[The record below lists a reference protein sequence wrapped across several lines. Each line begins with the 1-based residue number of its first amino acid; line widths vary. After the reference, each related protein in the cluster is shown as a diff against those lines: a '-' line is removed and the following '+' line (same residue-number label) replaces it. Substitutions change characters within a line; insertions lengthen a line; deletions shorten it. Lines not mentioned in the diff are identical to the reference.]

1 MINNVV
7 ANDKQCGCQALAIMF
22 FFLNKIIGMNLMNLC
37 VPLIV
42 YILLL

>member
-22 FFLNKIIGMNLMNLC
+22 CFFK
-37 VPLIV
+37 
-42 YILLL
+42 